1 LLLRSRFEVKG
12 FDGEEIPM
20 NDFPNMSALR
30 AIYEHGVFRPLET
43 VNLPECTE
51 VLVEP
56 RLAAAPLSQTGRERI
71 YQILAQRFDS
81 GENDVAARHDEH
93 QP

>member
-1 LLLRSRFEVKG
+1 MKG
-12 FDGEEIPM
+12 FDGQAIPM
-20 NDFPNMSALR
+20 KNSLNMRALR

-51 VLVEP
+51 VLIEP
-56 RLAAAPLSQTGRERI
+56 RLVAAPLSQTGRERI
-71 YQILAQRFDS
+71 YGILAQRFDS

>member
-1 LLLRSRFEVKG
+1 
-12 FDGEEIPM
+12 M
-20 NDFPNMSALR
+20 NNPPNMRPLR
-30 AIYEHGVFRPLET
+30 AIYERGVFRPLET

-51 VLVEP
+51 VLIEP
-56 RLAAAPLSQTGRERI
+56 RLVALPLSQTGRERI
-71 YQILAQRFDS
+71 YEILAQRFDS